1 MLFCIINQR
10 SPFTACSWQS
20 LNTAISLMSVE
31 RRKFMVKT
39 IPITKARINLGEVIK
54 RVHLNK
60 ENFVLEKG
68 GIPVAAILD
77 IDEFEDWLEMKDPKI
92 KEQIRRGY
100 KEYKKGKT
108 IPLDKVLSK
117 IQSKRK

>member
-1 MLFCIINQR
+1 MEEF
-10 SPFTACSWQS
+10 
-20 LNTAISLMSVE
+20 V
-31 RRKFMVKT
+31 VKT

-108 IPLDKVLSK
+108 IPLDKFLSK

>member
-1 MLFCIINQR
+1 
-10 SPFTACSWQS
+10 
-20 LNTAISLMSVE
+20 
-31 RRKFMVKT
+31 MVKT

-108 IPLDKVLSK
+108 IRLDKFLSK
-117 IQSKRK
+117 SPSNGK

>member
-1 MLFCIINQR
+1 
-10 SPFTACSWQS
+10 
-20 LNTAISLMSVE
+20 
-31 RRKFMVKT
+31 MVRT

-77 IDEFEDWLEMKDPKI
+77 IDEFEDWLEMKDPKM
-92 KEQIRRGY
+92 KEQIRQGY
-100 KEYKKGKT
+100 NEYKKGKT
-108 IPLDKVLSK
+108 APLDKFLSK
-117 IQSKRK
+117 IQAKRK

>member
-1 MLFCIINQR
+1 M
-10 SPFTACSWQS
+10 
-20 LNTAISLMSVE
+20 E
-31 RRKFMVKT
+31 KFVVKT
-39 IPITKARINLGEVIK
+39 ISVTKARINLGEVIK

-92 KEQIRRGY
+92 KEQIRWGFE
-100 KEYKKGKT
+100 EYIRSKT
-108 IPLDKVLSK
+108 VPLDKSLSK
-117 IQSKRK
+117 IRAKNMNK

>member
-1 MLFCIINQR
+1 MI
-10 SPFTACSWQS
+10 
-20 LNTAISLMSVE
+20 
-31 RRKFMVKT
+31 KT

-92 KEQIRRGY
+92 REQIRRGFE
-100 KEYKKGKT
+100 EYKKDKAV
-108 IPLDKVLSK
+108 PLDEFRSK
-117 IQSKRK
+117 IQAKNMNK

>member
-1 MLFCIINQR
+1 
-10 SPFTACSWQS
+10 
-20 LNTAISLMSVE
+20 
-31 RRKFMVKT
+31 MVKI

-60 ENFVLEKG
+60 ENFVLEKD

-108 IPLDKVLSK
+108 IPLDKFLYK
-117 IQSKRK
+117 IRSKRK

>member
-1 MLFCIINQR
+1 M
-10 SPFTACSWQS
+10 
-20 LNTAISLMSVE
+20 E
-31 RRKFMVKT
+31 EFMVKT
-39 IPITKARINLGEVIK
+39 IAITKARINLGEVIK

-77 IDEFEDWLEMKDPKI
+77 IDEFEDWLEMKDSKI
-92 KEQIRRGY
+92 KGQIRRGY
-100 KEYKKGKT
+100 EEYKKGRT
-108 IPLDKVLSK
+108 IPLDKFISK

>member
-1 MLFCIINQR
+1 
-10 SPFTACSWQS
+10 
-20 LNTAISLMSVE
+20 
-31 RRKFMVKT
+31 MVKT

-77 IDEFEDWLEMKDPKI
+77 IDEFEDWLEMKDSKI

-108 IPLDKVLSK
+108 IPLDKFLSK
-117 IQSKRK
+117 IRSKGK